1 LIAQQEPPQFFE
13 VPATPG
19 FPWKRL
25 TTASSVRVAEQLRE
39 PTPEVQPMRRQSTL
53 ALLAFVLTSASA
65 LAQVA
70 PNPTQHTPASPQD
83 PVTLYR
89 VTVVSHTTPAINYRP
104 RHDDTPLDFAGTSLL
119 PKAEGHA
126 NISGEKGYIQ
136 IDAKFDKL
144 EPATRFGPEY
154 LTYVMWAITPE
165 GRATNL
171 GELQVKGDDG
181 RLKVTTELQAFALIV
196 TAEPY
201 FAVTQPSDV
210 VVLENVVRKG
220 LWDNTS
226 GRVEPLQAK
235 YELLKRGAYLLNTDA
250 GSVRWPAPEPGV
262 PLDLAQARNA
272 VEISRLARADQ
283 YAADTYR
290 KAAMLLADAEE
301 ARSRHKDRNKIMMA
315 ARQAAQTAEDARI
328 IALQRQEQIYQEQQR
343 AAALQRENE
352 ARDRARAQEDLR
364 LQAEQQRLLAEQQR
378 LEADRQR
385 QAAEEQ
391 RQQAEQQRQLADQ
404 QRLLADQRAEQEK
417 AAADAARAAAEQG
430 RLEAERQRAD
440 ADRVRAEGERA
451 RLDADAARAAA
462 EAQAQQARTLA
473 EQAER
478 EKAQL
483 REQLRVQL
491 NTILET
497 RETARGLVVN
507 VSDVL
512 FDFDSANL
520 KPGAREKIA
529 HVASILRSHSDLK
542 IQVEG
547 HTDSVGSDGYNLRL
561 SERRAESVRA
571 SMVQQGVNRD
581 VVGTAGLGESQPV
594 ATNGT
599 AVGRQQNRR
608 VEIVV
613 SGESIGTTA
622 QR

>member
-1 LIAQQEPPQFFE
+1 
-13 VPATPG
+13 
-19 FPWKRL
+19 
-25 TTASSVRVAEQLRE
+25 
-39 PTPEVQPMRRQSTL
+39 M
-53 ALLAFVLTSASA
+53 SASA

-70 PNPTQHTPASPQD
+70 PNPTQHSATSPED
-83 PVTLYR
+83 AVLLYHVTL
-89 VTVVSHTTPAINYRP
+89 VAHTTPAVNYRP
-104 RHDDTPLDFAGTSLL
+104 RHDDTPLDFEGTSLL

-126 NISGEKGYIQ
+126 KISGEKGYIQ
-136 IDAKFDKL
+136 IDSKFSDL

-220 LWDNTS
+220 LWDNTN

-235 YELLKRGAYLLNTDA
+235 YELLKRGTYLMTTDGA
-250 GSVRWPAPEPGV
+250 SVKWPTPDPGV

-272 VEISRLARADQ
+272 VEIARLARADQ
-283 YAADTYR
+283 YAADTYA
-290 KAAMLLADAEE
+290 KAARLVAEAEE
-301 ARSRHKDRNKIMMA
+301 ARRRHKDRNKIMMP

-328 IALQRQEQIYQEQQR
+328 SRCSGRSRSIRSS
-343 AAALQRENE
+343 N
-352 ARDRARAQEDLR
+352 ARRRCNARTKLGSARAQR
-364 LQAEQQRLLAEQQR
+364 KSGVCRPSSSGWSPSSSAWRPSGSANKPTCSGSR
-378 LEADRQR
+378 PSSSGSWRN
-385 QAAEEQ
+385 
-391 RQQAEQQRQLADQ
+391 
-404 QRLLADQRAEQEK
+404 QRAEQEK
-417 AAADAARAAAEQG
+417 AAAEAARAAAERE
-430 RLEAERQRAD
+430 RLDAERQRAD
-440 ADRVRAEGERA
+440 ADRVRAEAERA

-462 EAQAQQARTLA
+462 EAQAQQARAAAEAEAQQARSAA

-483 REQLRVQL
+483 REQLRAQL
-491 NTILET
+491 NAILET

-520 KPGAREKIA
+520 KPGAREKVMRIA
-529 HVASILRSHSDLK
+529 AILRAHSDLK
-542 IQVEG
+542 IEVDG
-547 HTDSVGSDGYNLRL
+547 HTDNVGTDAYNQRL
-561 SERRAESVRA
+561 SERRAESVR
-571 SMVQQGVNRD
+571 SGLVQQGISRE
-581 VVGTAGLGESQPV
+581 VVGTAGFGESRPV

-599 AVGRQQNRR
+599 ASGRQQNRR

-613 SGESIGTTA
+613 SGESIGV
-622 QR
+622 QQ

>member
-1 LIAQQEPPQFFE
+1 
-13 VPATPG
+13 
-19 FPWKRL
+19 
-25 TTASSVRVAEQLRE
+25 
-39 PTPEVQPMRRQSTL
+39 MRHQSIIV
-53 ALLAFVLTSASA
+53 LLVLVLTSASV

-70 PNPTQHTPASPQD
+70 PNPTQHSPASPQD

-119 PKAEGHA
+119 PRAEGRA
-126 NISGEKGYIQ
+126 NISGEKGYIR

-165 GRATNL
+165 GRAANL

-181 RLKVTTELQAFALIV
+181 RLKVTTELQAFALVV

-210 VVLENVVRKG
+210 VVMENVVRKG

-235 YELLKRGAYLLNTDA
+235 YELLKRGAYLMNADVGL
-250 GSVRWPAPEPGV
+250 VRRPAPEPGV

-272 VEISRLARADQ
+272 VEIARLARADQ
-283 YAADTYR
+283 YSGDTYH

-301 ARSRHKDRNKIMMA
+301 ARARHKDRNKIMMP

-328 IALQRQEQIYQEQQR
+328 IALQRQEQLYQEQQR

-352 ARDRARAQEDLR
+352 ARDRALAEQERR
-364 LQAEQQRLLAEQQR
+364 LQAEQERLVAEQQR

-385 QAAEEQ
+385 REAEEQ
-391 RQQAEQQRQLADQ
+391 RQQAEQQR
-404 QRLLADQRAEQEK
+404 LLADQRAQQEK
-417 AAADAARAAAEQG
+417 AAADAVRAAAEQD
-430 RLEAERQRAD
+430 RLDAERQRADVERQRAD
-440 ADRVRAEGERA
+440 ADRVRAEAERA
-451 RLDADAARAAA
+451 RLDAEAARAAA
-462 EAQAQQARTLA
+462 EAQAQQARSIA
-473 EQAER
+473 EQSER

-520 KPGAREKIA
+520 KPGAREK
-529 HVASILRSHSDLK
+529 VARVAGILKSHPDLK
-542 IQVEG
+542 IEVEG
-547 HTDSVGSDGYNLRL
+547 HTDSIGSDGYNLRL
-561 SERRAESVRA
+561 SERRAESVRT

-581 VVGTAGLGESQPV
+581 VVGTAGFGESKPV

-599 AVGRQQNRR
+599 AAGRQQNRR